1 MSTSASLSSGHPAKA
16 DLIVRQ
22 LDVDLDAGFDRH
34 WVGGDAYRSTV
45 FNALSFLF
53 PVGEQFFID
62 AVRRFAP
69 QVQAMGLT
77 ELSAEIRH
85 FIGQEA
91 THRHLHGRYNA
102 QLQAMG
108 YDNWN
113 ERTMTKFIAAF
124 EGKAPKADL
133 AGTAAYEHFTALLG
147 DGLLRHAAW
156 TEGMAPEMR
165 KVWLWHAAE
174 EAEHKAVAFDTFQAV
189 DGRYWLR
196 VLVFLYV
203 SIEFSV
209 FGTIQII
216 KMLRHDGQLFKLRT
230 WASAA
235 RFWLGR
241 HGIVWHTLP
250 HWFAYFKPSFH
261 PWQHDNR
268 ALLMRWR
275 TEHAGEYRTVQAHAH
290 APTDSPL
297 STTSPQGA

>member
-1 MSTSASLSSGHPAKA
+1 MHASASVSSDHPAKA

-77 ELSAEIRH
+77 GLSEEIRH
-85 FIGQEA
+85 FVGQEA

-133 AGTAAYEHFTALLG
+133 AGTAGYEHFTALLG
-147 DGLLRHAAW
+147 DALLRYPSW
-156 TEGMAPEMR
+156 TADMDPELR

-174 EAEHKAVAFDTFQAV
+174 EAEHKAVAFDTYQAV
-189 DGRYWLR
+189 DGRYGLR
-196 VLVFLYV
+196 VAIFLYI
-203 SIEFSV
+203 SMEFAV
-209 FGTIQII
+209 FTAIQII
-216 KMLRHDGQLFKLRT
+216 KMLHHDGQLFKWRT

-235 RFWLGR
+235 RFWFGR
-241 HGIVWHTLP
+241 EGIVWHTLP

-275 TEHAGEYRTVQAHAH
+275 TEHAADYRAVRAQ
-290 APTDSPL
+290 PQPDSPL
-297 STTSPQGA
+297 PT